1 MTYVENKRYRIKSY
15 NRNKIIKFCFNY
27 FTAAEKDTYFL
38 CGLIMAMS
46 LAHGGRAPMMFS
58 KAMYQ
63 WISEGY
69 TAAKSELT
77 VEDVPVGTDVHNM
90 LQIVSTCIYV
100 HT

>member
-1 MTYVENKRYRIKSY
+1 
-15 NRNKIIKFCFNY
+15 
-27 FTAAEKDTYFL
+27 
-38 CGLIMAMS
+38 
-46 LAHGGRAPMMFS
+46 MMFS